1 MKQYR
6 FSLQV
11 LIPFIVGGM
20 AFLAFLV
27 GFHVGQKQ
35 LPYSLPALLASLLS
49 SVGFAAFAGIM
60 IVRLFLK
67 PIKRAL
73 REASPPAADPKPKR
87 EVISEKDELD
97 CFEEAI
103 QQMTGALDTE
113 EAARLFPEIIG
124 SSRALRTALRQ
135 AALVAPAD
143 TTVLIHGESGTG
155 KELVASAIHRL
166 SPRSKGPFVTVNCAA
181 IPEGLLESELFGHE
195 KGAFTGATS
204 RKTGKFEAAQGGVLF
219 LDEIGDMPP
228 ATQAKILRVLQER
241 TFERVG
247 GNQTVQVDVRI
258 LAATNKDLSK
268 MVQKGAFREDLYH
281 RIHVFDLNLPPLRHR
296 KEDIRLLA
304 DHFLNNLTPPAG
316 ALTPAALRAL
326 TAHHWPGNIRE
337 LQNVLERAALL
348 AGGAP
353 IEPQHLPPELVQQ
366 AGGPLDHLPPDATL
380 NQKLAEIERNLIIDA
395 LYSTGGVQARAAEI
409 LGINQRSLWHR
420 VKKYGIDVAAIK
432 AEI

>member
-35 LPYSLPALLASLLS
+35 HPYSLSALLAALLS
-49 SVGFAAFAGIM
+49 SVGFAAFAGVM

-73 REASPPAADPKPKR
+73 REATPPAPDPKPKL

-166 SPRSKGPFVTVNCAA
+166 SPRCGGPFIKMNCAA

-204 RKTGKFEAAQGGVLF
+204 RKPGKFEAAQGGVLF

-268 MVQKGAFREDLYH
+268 MVQEGAFREDLYH

-304 DHFLNNLTPPAG
+304 EHFLNYLTPPAG

-348 AGGAP
+348 AAGAP
-353 IEPQHLPPELVQQ
+353 IEPQHLPPELIQQ

-380 NQKLAEIERNLIIDA
+380 DQKLAEIERNLIIDA

-420 VKKYGIDVAAIK
+420 VKKYQINVQSLK
-432 AEI
+432 ET